1 MTRPRRLRLNGFTVI
16 LAALGLLLAVTPFLP
31 GGGGERGAVLPAST
45 DEAIRLAHA
54 IAGPSSVTPAAQAE
68 IDRVVAAGATSA
80 STLTGRPTP
89 GALVSAQVRCAVFEG
104 QQYCLHAGWTNE
116 PASDVVAELTT
127 ETTVLSARPLATRVG
142 TGDADIATV
151 LQRSA
156 ALTPTARTAAD
167 RAELTAAAQAIA
179 KVWLI
184 RNQVEGVPLPAGFV
198 ERHPEIRL
206 GGVDGTPA
214 YLTQPSATPTSSP
227 GSSPTTS
234 ATTSATAS
242 PTASPAARSAAPA
255 AGSTTSASPTS
266 STGVS
271 SSPSATSTTKSYGDY
286 PQSAKILSTDRVA
299 EQTRTY
305 YCGPTSMQMI
315 AWNWLKTKSSQDY
328 WAGKLGTTS
337 SGTAITEM
345 VRVTN
350 AYTGWDRSDFAG
362 PYIVLNVGNYSY
374 GQWWLLNMRHIYDYR
389 APLIYHPI
397 LLTQYYPYLDHDGS
411 GHFQVGRGY
420 DKNGDDTNL
429 VGFFEPW
436 NQQRF
441 HPDEPYI
448 SRVQWRSAYKSYRAN
463 LAHFQHNIGV

>member
-1 MTRPRRLRLNGFTVI
+1 MTRPRRLRLNGITVI
-16 LAALGLLLAVTPFLP
+16 LAALGLLLAAAPFLP
-31 GGGGERGAVLPAST
+31 RGGGDQGAVRPSSADDS
-45 DEAIRLAHA
+45 RLAHA
-54 IAGPSSVTPAAQAE
+54 IAGASAITPQAKAE
-68 IDRVVAAGATSA
+68 IDRVVNAGLTSA
-80 STLTGRPTP
+80 RTLAGRPAP
-89 GALVSAQVRCAVFEG
+89 AALVDAQVRCADFEG

-116 PASDVVAELTT
+116 PAADVVADLTS
-127 ETTVLSARPLATRVG
+127 ETTTLSARPVATRVG

-156 ALTPTARTAAD
+156 ALTPTARAAAD
-167 RAELTAAAQAIA
+167 RAELTAAAQAVA

-206 GGVDGTPA
+206 AGADGTPA
-214 YLTQPSATPTSSP
+214 YLD
-227 GSSPTTS
+227 GSSASPTAIPT
-234 ATTSATAS
+234 AIPTAS
-242 PTASPAARSAAPA
+242 PTASPAASPA
-255 AGSTTSASPTS
+255 ARSTTSASATTKASTNTS
-266 STGVS
+266 TTA
-271 SSPSATSTTKSYGDY
+271 SPSASATTKSYGDY
-286 PQSAKILSTDRVA
+286 PEDKKILSTDRVE

-315 AWNWLKTKSSQDY
+315 AWSWLKTENSQEY

-337 SGTAITEM
+337 SGTAISDM

-362 PYIVLNVGNYSY
+362 PYIVLDVGNYTY
-374 GQWWLLNMRHIYDYR
+374 GQWWLLNMRHIVDYR

-397 LLTQYYPYLDHDGS
+397 LLTEYYPYLDHDGS

-420 DKNGDDTNL
+420 DKNGDGANM
-429 VGFFEPW
+429 VGYFEPW

-448 SRVQWRSAYKSYRAN
+448 ARVQWRSAYKSYRAN

>member
-1 MTRPRRLRLNGFTVI
+1 MTRPRRPRPGSITVI

-31 GGGGERGAVLPAST
+31 RGGGERGAVLPSSADDT
-45 DEAIRLAHA
+45 ARLAHA
-54 IAGPSSVTPAAQAE
+54 IAGPSAVTAQAVAE
-68 IDRVVAAGATSA
+68 IDRVVDAGMATSR
-80 STLTGRPTP
+80 TLTGRSAP
-89 GALVSAQVRCAVFEG
+89 GALVTAQVRCADFEG
-104 QQYCLHAGWTNE
+104 QQYCLHAGWTND
-116 PASDVVAELTT
+116 PASDVVAALTT
-127 ETTVLSARPLATRVG
+127 ETTTLSARPVATRVG

-156 ALTPTARTAAD
+156 ALTPAARAAAD

-198 ERHPEIRL
+198 ERHPEIML
-206 GGVDGTPA
+206 AGVDGTPA
-214 YLTQPSATPTSSP
+214 YLNQDSAT
-227 GSSPTTS
+227 
-234 ATTSATAS
+234 
-242 PTASPAARSAAPA
+242 PTASPAGSPAARPAARSASPSPTAQQA
-255 AGSTTSASPTS
+255 MSTTSASPAPAGSTS
-266 STGVS
+266 AT
-271 SSPSATSTTKSYGDY
+271 PSASETTKSYGDY
-286 PQSAKILSTDRVA
+286 PEDHKILSSDRVE

-315 AWNWLKTKSSQDY
+315 AWSWLKTESSQEY
-328 WAGKLGTTS
+328 WASKLGTTS
-337 SGTAITEM
+337 SGTSITDM

-362 PYIVLNVGNYSY
+362 PYIVLDVGDYSY
-374 GQWWLLNMRHIYDYR
+374 PQWWLLNMRHIVDYR
-389 APLIYHPI
+389 APLIYHPV
-397 LLTQYYPYLDHDGS
+397 LLTEYYPYLDHDGS

-420 DKNGDDTNL
+420 DKNGDAANM
-429 VGFFEPW
+429 VGYFEPW

-448 SRVQWRSAYKSYRAN
+448 ARVQWRSAYKSYRAN